1 MPIAGSQYF
10 LSAWTPISMRSP
22 GSQNLKVVL
31 MDIEI
36 ASPVETWFISLN
48 FSNHFKSRQTR
59 RFSMKL
65 ACRLVNDQ
73 KSEQSE
79 QSERN

>member
-10 LSAWTPISMRSP
+10 SLGMNSNIYAFPWVA
-22 GSQNLKVVL
+22 NLKVVL

-79 QSERN
+79 RN